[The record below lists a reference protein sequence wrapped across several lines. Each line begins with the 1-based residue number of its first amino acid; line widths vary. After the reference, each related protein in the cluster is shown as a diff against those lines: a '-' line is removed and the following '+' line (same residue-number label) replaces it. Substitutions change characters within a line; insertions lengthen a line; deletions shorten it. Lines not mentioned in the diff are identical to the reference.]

1 MPDLPLR
8 RGRHAGMK
16 AEKIKEESVTQ
27 VGHAA
32 SVKLEC
38 PMKKEQSHFPPVKRR
53 RLRRHDSEVGR
64 IVGCIKSEMKEESLD
79 LHSFWA
85 KTKEEV
91 KEEARAMD
99 AESLKG
105 GFMKGEA
112 VGFCKV
118 EAGTVAKV
126 ELAESGHQEVAEGLP
141 DLAAGKRA
149 AFEQRMVAWARQCAE
164 FKRRRATWMPT
175 RPCCPANVFFSHPVA
190 PQEED
195 SPCVQ
200 RLSQKE
206 LSCLRRFFDR
216 GHPVVSAPLAT
227 GPATKAAARA
237 AATAEEEAGSCMK
250 MWPWMRDLPSHIW
263 AGRGWA
269 YDQSG
274 PQRLSSTGGAEG
286 MQGVQVWESAG
297 TSGQP
302 AAQLPTAA
310 PQSAAA
316 SGAVAAWAA
325 SNAVK
330 PVRVL
335 CKQQEKQSGVPGIS
349 WQRSRFCWQLQWT
362 ERDSNGASTRHI
374 RSYTIS
380 SFMKDGSDEAAAE
393 ASALKAAKAF
403 RAELVAEGRIKEKV
417 RDESLTS
424 EVPGVAFAKGRK
436 KWKVEISGSGGRKI
450 QGGYFT
456 QKAAA
461 EERALELRELHGLQ
475 RSLKSCAS
483 RARLPVFRPKA
494 PFPGVTWHVRDQG
507 WQAGTPGR
515 KHRQTRAFKPLDHTE
530 LELEKAFSRAVAW
543 LKKQRQE
550 MAATGNVE
558 AKGKKAK
565 SKKS

>member
-1 MPDLPLR
+1 MSGERLLQPPGGATGGGLALRAALVPEGAELPAAVLR
-8 RGRHAGMK
+8 PRASRCFSSAGNRPSDEGRSTSGPRN
-16 AEKIKEESVTQ
+16 
-27 VGHAA
+27 
-32 SVKLEC
+32 LEC
-38 PMKKEQSHFPPVKRR
+38 ERFTPQFLELSSVAQFGRDTLLAWWNMVVFGTALVCWVKTNPPMLKTFRA
-53 RLRRHDSEVGR
+53 
-64 IVGCIKSEMKEESLD
+64 
-79 LHSFWA
+79 FWA
-85 KTKEEV
+85 
-91 KEEARAMD
+91 
-99 AESLKG
+99 
-105 GFMKGEA
+105 
-112 VGFCKV
+112 
-118 EAGTVAKV
+118 
-126 ELAESGHQEVAEGLP
+126 
-141 DLAAGKRA
+141 
-149 AFEQRMVAWARQCAE
+149 W
-164 FKRRRATWMPT
+164 
-175 RPCCPANVFFSHPVA
+175 
-190 PQEED
+190 
-195 SPCVQ
+195 
-200 RLSQKE
+200 
-206 LSCLRRFFDR
+206 R
-216 GHPVVSAPLAT
+216 G
-227 GPATKAAARA
+227 A

-274 PQRLSSTGGAEG
+274 PRRLSSAGGAEG

-436 KWKVEISGSGGRKI
+436 KLDCSRVGSFDFFHFLVEIKLG
-450 QGGYFT
+450 
-456 QKAAA
+456 
-461 EERALELRELHGLQ
+461 
-475 RSLKSCAS
+475 
-483 RARLPVFRPKA
+483 
-494 PFPGVTWHVRDQG
+494 FP
-507 WQAGTPGR
+507 P
-515 KHRQTRAFKPLDHTE
+515 PP
-530 LELEKAFSRAVAW
+530 
-543 LKKQRQE
+543 
-550 MAATGNVE
+550 
-558 AKGKKAK
+558 
-565 SKKS
+565 